1 MFLTYITDNFGK
13 KIEQRFPKLPSIL
26 FFLSFSIYTISQYL
40 GGTLFKIN
48 GQFIFHLMTLATL
61 LAILKIIL
69 FDKISNIY
77 KLLTITIILLLY
89 AAGKNSY
96 DFNLY
101 YYAFFIFS
109 ARDIDFKLILR
120 WFIALLVSL
129 ISITV
134 LSAVFHLIPTL
145 AIGRTN
151 SSVLRLSLG
160 SIYPSDFAA
169 RIFHLMV
176 AYAALRKFNFNLA
189 EIISFLAIS
198 VTTFVIT
205 DTKLDLILM
214 LCLIISIVAFPTI
227 KALFSKISPYV
238 INLLVSL
245 FIIFNLG
252 LAYFYSSTNP
262 IFRKL
267 DSLLTGRLS
276 LGHIGFKDYNAT
288 LYGQFV
294 YQNGWGGLHG
304 TITNYFYID
313 SSLVRTLLMQGII
326 AYIFILWLIL
336 RNVRKFSTNRQYS
349 LLLALLFI
357 VLNSAI
363 DQHLIELSFNFIFL
377 ASFTNNNYFIEHK
390 EQI

>member
-1 MFLTYITDNFGK
+1 
-13 KIEQRFPKLPSIL
+13 
-26 FFLSFSIYTISQYL
+26 
-40 GGTLFKIN
+40 
-48 GQFIFHLMTLATL
+48 MTLATL

-134 LSAVFHLIPTL
+134 LSAVLHLIPTL

-214 LCLIISIVAFPTI
+214 LCLVISVVAFPTI
-227 KALFSKISPYV
+227 KAVFSKVSPYI
-238 INLLVSL
+238 INLFVTL

-252 LAYFYSSTNP
+252 LAYFYSSANP

-294 YQNGWGGLHG
+294 YQNGWGGLHSA
-304 TITNYFYID
+304 ITNYFYID

-326 AYIFILWLIL
+326 AYIFIIWLIL

-357 VLNSAI
+357 VLSSAI